1 MELESRIRMNVQSA
15 APERRSFLKWLA
27 TLAGG
32 AAALIA
38 GIPVLVAALFP
49 VRVQTVSEGEGFIP
63 VADESNLAEGTPI
76 KAAVRTTRRDAWT
89 EVKGVELAA
98 VWIQKKRDGS
108 ISAVSSIC
116 PHLGCSVDYLP
127 ESDCFNCPCHGS
139 VFTRDGRVSSG
150 PSPRGLDPLETRVE
164 NGKVLVKFERFTPG
178 IPDRRKA

>member
-1 MELESRIRMNVQSA
+1 MELESRIRMNAQSA
-15 APERRSFLKWLA
+15 APARRSFLKWVA
-27 TLAGG
+27 SLAGG
-32 AAALIA
+32 AAAVIA
-38 GIPVLVAALFP
+38 GIPVLGAALFP

-76 KAAVRTTRRDAWT
+76 KAAVRATRHDAWT

-108 ISAVSSIC
+108 VSALSSIC

-127 ESDCFNCPCHGS
+127 DNDCFNCPCHGS
-139 VFTRDGRVSSG
+139 VFTRDGQVSSG
-150 PSPRGLDPLETRVE
+150 PSPRALDPLETRVE